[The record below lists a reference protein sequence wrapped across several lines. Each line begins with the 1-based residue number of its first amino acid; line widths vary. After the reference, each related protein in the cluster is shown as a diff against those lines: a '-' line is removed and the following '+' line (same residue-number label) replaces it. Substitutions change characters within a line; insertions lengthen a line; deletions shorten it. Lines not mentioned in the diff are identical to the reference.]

1 MLNFRNTTIGF
12 LILLAVFA
20 VISIYSVTGYIL
32 MVALGIIYLLLLVFG
47 SVFVCSDFYVEAFCS
62 AGTDEKIIALTFD
75 DGPHP
80 EITPRVLDMLLKHE
94 IQAMFFVIGSN
105 ITDNQLIMERMVRE
119 GHVVGNHSFSHS
131 TLFDL
136 WSNRQMSE
144 DIKKAE
150 NIIALATGKR
160 PQWFRPP
167 FGVTNPTV
175 AVATHKMGLKV
186 MGWSIRSL
194 DTSIKNVEKIFNR
207 IKKRWR
213 PGGIILLHDTNER
226 VVDVLEMTIVY
237 AKKQGYKFVRAD
249 LL

>member
-1 MLNFRNTTIGF
+1 
-12 LILLAVFA
+12 
-20 VISIYSVTGYIL
+20 